1 MLYTLHGKDKM
12 KPKMVEIQCPLLQ
25 TQGTEVYSLL
35 LMHRKKKSTGKKGNG
50 GVLREYTQLITLV
63 QIEFVQEEYP

>member
-1 MLYTLHGKDKM
+1 MPTFTNTRNRS
-12 KPKMVEIQCPLLQ
+12 IQSSSDAQ
-25 TQGTEVYSLL
+25 
-35 LMHRKKKSTGKKGNG
+35 KKKSTGKKGNG